1 MSARGRVLTRA
12 LVGEAIEQVSFVNA
26 VIPTSVSMT
35 QKQLRVL
42 ISTRDR
48 DNGAAMTLQAG
59 WSFPREGVS
68 TRDHAISW
76 VVACVRETWVH
87 ELHESIFFD
96 GTRWNDL
103 HEPGTPTIRP
113 PPRDLADPWW
123 MWKVQQVQQ
132 VQQVRERG
140 KAKVRRAE
148 PHSHEE
154 AMRSFALPDG
164 WTWEPSQFKQS
175 TCVVVKAPAG
185 SATIDF
191 VERSFDLVS
200 QVPVVHYTGRN
211 WRKTLVSD
219 AIEALRVRMP
229 RHS

>member
-1 MSARGRVLTRA
+1 MSARGLVLTRA
-12 LVGEAIEQVSFVNA
+12 LVREAIDQVSFVNA

-96 GTRWNDL
+96 GTRRNDL
-103 HEPGTPTIRP
+103 HEPGMATIRP

-211 WRKTLVSD
+211 WRRTLVAD

-229 RHS
+229 RHV